1 LENWYA
7 KIGQDQNT
15 TLLPKLDKLVTVQ
28 LHVMGKYTDD
38 YLIKFHP
45 LSVPSKKDTAETDYK
60 RAQTFEI
67 LNNIGALDA
76 SEVRKMLPDEGYD
89 IESPDELPE
98 GPVTAEEAAKETA
111 DLAAQTAL
119 AKAAP
124 NGTEKDVQQ
133 P

>member
-1 LENWYA
+1 
-7 KIGQDQNT
+7 
-15 TLLPKLDKLVTVQ
+15 VQ

-89 IESPDELPE
+89 IENPDELPE
-98 GPVTAEEAAKETA
+98 GTMTAEEAAKEAA
-111 DLAAQTAL
+111 DLAAQSAL